1 MESFEGGGRA
11 PLPYRF
17 APAGEAGE
25 RIRCFQ
31 ANRRV
36 RRLSCVFRD
45 VRFWRSSHQVD
56 GFTVLARASSL
67 PWESFYELLAVG

>member
-36 RRLSCVFRD
+36 RRD